1 MPSALKKGEISLK
14 PVKTQFGYHVIL
26 KEDAKDAH
34 QATFSE
40 AKPTIENILKQ
51 EKLKETIT
59 KEAKD
64 LRAKAKVEYK

>member
-1 MPSALKKGEISLK
+1 M
-14 PVKTQFGYHVIL
+14 

>member
-1 MPSALKKGEISLK
+1 M
-14 PVKTQFGYHVIL
+14 
-26 KEDAKDAH
+26 KEDAKDAD